1 MPDFNMREELILNAK
16 RANAACILLRRPA
29 CLRDGDTCYFFAPDD
44 KGVLTIREGV
54 KTVELLEPWV
64 REIDRFIIPCT
75 LESIEDT
82 DAWEEF
88 NDACLLNSSS
98 KFDLEVEMHS
108 RSESVINKMLEAGVF
123 FDFSSSVCVDI
134 FRTAGKSLN
143 DEMNVDL
150 YYCSYLNDLIENYV
164 NNSTFTNSSSV
175 SGLAEYTEGLDEY
188 TEALNVF
195 IQEACK
201 GFFNVFGIKQETKT
215 YTLEDFGMYVSEEH
229 DRLIEENRLQDM
241 ILNEDIESSDEVDSI
256 DNLKW
261 VSNLKKEFREH
272 TSLGGRV
279 YSVLETVSSAASALD
294 ADGLPFYD
302 KTHGK
307 TVELMRALQDF
318 CDSLADIYVGS
329 FYDSLTD
336 ICDGGLHSYVVEEL
350 GVSTDKLNELNGCF
364 REEFDFGL
372 GKYLGDED

>member
-1 MPDFNMREELILNAK
+1 MKEELILNAK
-16 RANAACILLRRPA
+16 RASAACILLRRPV
-29 CLRDGDTCYFFAPDD
+29 CLTDGDTCYFFAPDD

-82 DAWEEF
+82 DAWAEF

-134 FRTAGKSLN
+134 FRTAGKSLS

-164 NNSTFTNSSSV
+164 NNSTFTNSN
-175 SGLAEYTEGLDEY
+175 GINGLDEY

-201 GFFNVFGIKQETKT
+201 GFFSVSGIKQETKT
-215 YTLEDFGMYVSEEH
+215 YTLEDFGMYVYQEH

-256 DNLKW
+256 DDLKW
-261 VSNLKKEFREH
+261 VS
-272 TSLGGRV
+272 SL
-279 YSVLETVSSAASALD
+279 
-294 ADGLPFYD
+294 
-302 KTHGK
+302 
-307 TVELMRALQDF
+307 
-318 CDSLADIYVGS
+318 
-329 FYDSLTD
+329 
-336 ICDGGLHSYVVEEL
+336 
-350 GVSTDKLNELNGCF
+350 
-364 REEFDFGL
+364 
-372 GKYLGDED
+372 

>member
-1 MPDFNMREELILNAK
+1 MSDFNMREELILNAK
-16 RANAACILLRRPA
+16 RANAACILLRRQA

-44 KGVLTIREGV
+44 KGVLIIREGV
-54 KTVELLEPWV
+54 KTVELIEPWV

-150 YYCSYLNDLIENYV
+150 YYCSYLNDLIESYV
-164 NNSTFTNSSSV
+164 NNSTFTNSN
-175 SGLAEYTEGLDEY
+175 GINGLDEY

-201 GFFNVFGIKQETKT
+201 GFFSVFGIKQETKT
-215 YTLEDFGMYVSEEH
+215 YTLEDFGMYVSQEH

-256 DNLKW
+256 DDLKW

-302 KTHGK
+302 KTQGK

-350 GVSTDKLNELNGCF
+350 GVSTDKLDELNGCF

-372 GKYLGDED
+372 GKYLGDEED

>member
-1 MPDFNMREELILNAK
+1 
-16 RANAACILLRRPA
+16 
-29 CLRDGDTCYFFAPDD
+29 
-44 KGVLTIREGV
+44 
-54 KTVELLEPWV
+54 
-64 REIDRFIIPCT
+64 
-75 LESIEDT
+75 
-82 DAWEEF
+82 
-88 NDACLLNSSS
+88 
-98 KFDLEVEMHS
+98 MHS

-164 NNSTFTNSSSV
+164 NNSTFTNSNCV
-175 SGLAEYTEGLDEY
+175 SGLDEY

-195 IQEACK
+195 IQEACN

-215 YTLEDFGMYVSEEH
+215 YTLEDFGMYVSQEH

-256 DNLKW
+256 DDLKW

-279 YSVLETVSSAASALD
+279 YSVLETVSSAASALGED
-294 ADGLPFYD
+294 ELPFYD
-302 KTHGK
+302 KTQGK

-336 ICDGGLHSYVVEEL
+336 TCDGSLHSYMVEEL

-364 REEFDFGL
+364 SKEFDFGL

>member
-1 MPDFNMREELILNAK
+1 MSDFNMREELILNAK

-44 KGVLTIREGV
+44 NGVLTIREGV

-134 FRTAGKSLN
+134 FRTAGKSLS

-164 NNSTFTNSSSV
+164 NNSTFTNSNCV
-175 SGLAEYTEGLDEY
+175 SGLDEY

-215 YTLEDFGMYVSEEH
+215 YTLEDFGMYVSQEH

-256 DNLKW
+256 DDLKW

-279 YSVLETVSSAASALD
+279 YSVLETVSSAASALGED
-294 ADGLPFYD
+294 ELPFYD
-302 KTHGK
+302 KTQGK

-336 ICDGGLHSYVVEEL
+336 TCDGSLHSYMVEEL

-364 REEFDFGL
+364 SKEFDFGL
-372 GKYLGDED
+372 GKYLGDEDQLTK

>member
-1 MPDFNMREELILNAK
+1 MFDFNMREELILNAK

-64 REIDRFIIPCT
+64 REIDRFIIHCT

-134 FRTAGKSLN
+134 FRTAGKSLS

-150 YYCSYLNDLIENYV
+150 YYCSYLNDLIESYV
-164 NNSTFTNSSSV
+164 NNSTFTNSNGV
-175 SGLAEYTEGLDEY
+175 NGLDEY

-201 GFFNVFGIKQETKT
+201 GFFDVFGIKQETKT
-215 YTLEDFGMYVSEEH
+215 YTLEDFGMYVSQEH

-256 DNLKW
+256 DDLKW
-261 VSNLKKEFREH
+261 VSNLKKEFKEH

-302 KTHGK
+302 KTQGK

-336 ICDGGLHSYVVEEL
+336 ICDEGLHSYVVEEL